1 MTREEF
7 ARFLEKLR
15 KADEKGE
22 NTDAIVKSYEKHNVY
37 FYNDACIKKILASE
51 KNIALTTD
59 LINAAL
65 DLVGPNRIEHP
76 KLVNPFIPG
85 DLGYRN
91 SEPDLLLTN
100 DRDDVAPRDR
110 ISIEI
115 QHDGDTIYKHRV
127 VLYVSRHISNMV
139 KKNAPPVLEN
149 LNLISFQFT
158 DAFPWNHSKNYR
170 HSVQFYN
177 QEKLLY
183 FEPLMITVVEV
194 NKFFGHADVFASDR
208 SRLAQWLRA
217 IDTLNREA
225 DFAEFVTDPVFRVL
239 QEEVKLCNFSSRYL
253 MTDEMK
259 SIDNAMI
266 EFRGREKVARNLL
279 KFGLD
284 PKIIAQNTELP
295 LYWVINLKKEMEL
308 VEV

>member
-22 NTDAIVKSYEKHNVY
+22 DTDAIVKSHEKHNVY

-51 KNIALTTD
+51 KNIALTAD

-65 DLVGPNRIEHP
+65 NLVGAERIEHP

-85 DLGYRN
+85 NLGYRN

-100 DRDDVAPRDR
+100 DRDDAPRDR

-158 DAFPWNHSKNYR
+158 DAFPWGVSQNYR
-170 HSVQFYN
+170 HTVQLYN

-183 FEPLMITVVEV
+183 FEPLAITVIEV
-194 NKFFGHADVFASDR
+194 NKFLGHADVFAADR
-208 SRLAQWLRA
+208 SRLALWLRA

-225 DFAEFVTDPVFRVL
+225 DFSEFVKDPIFKVL
-239 QEEVKLCNFSSRYL
+239 QEEVRLCNFSSRYL

-259 SIDNAMI
+259 SIDKAMYR
-266 EFRGREKVARNLL
+266 FREREKVARNFL
-279 KFGLD
+279 KDGD
-284 PKIIAQNTELP
+284 SVEKVARNTELP
-295 LYWVINLKKEMEL
+295 LYWVIDLKKKMEQA
-308 VEV
+308 EV

>member
-22 NTDAIVKSYEKHNVY
+22 DTDAIVKTHEKHNVY

-51 KNIALTTD
+51 KNIALTAD

-65 DLVGPNRIEHP
+65 NLVGAERIEHP

-100 DRDDVAPRDR
+100 DRDDAPRDR

-158 DAFPWNHSKNYR
+158 DAFPWGTSRNYR
-170 HSVQFYN
+170 HTVQLYN
-177 QEKLLY
+177 QEKQLY
-183 FEPLMITVVEV
+183 FEPLAITVVEV
-194 NKFFGHADVFASDR
+194 NKFLGHIDVFAADR

-225 DFAEFVTDPVFRVL
+225 DFGEFVKDPIFKVL

-259 SIDNAMI
+259 SIDKAMYAFMKQEQI
-266 EFRGREKVARNLL
+266 ARNFL

-284 PKIIAQNTELP
+284 PKVVAQNTELP
-295 LYWVINLKKEMEL
+295 LYWVIDLKKKMEL
-308 VEV
+308 AEV

>member
-1 MTREEF
+1 MT
-7 ARFLEKLR
+7 
-15 KADEKGE
+15 
-22 NTDAIVKSYEKHNVY
+22 
-37 FYNDACIKKILASE
+37 
-51 KNIALTTD
+51 
-59 LINAAL
+59 INAAL
-65 DLVGPNRIEHP
+65 NLVGAERIEHP

-85 DLGYRN
+85 NLGYRN

-100 DRDDVAPRDR
+100 DRDDAPRDR

-158 DAFPWNHSKNYR
+158 DAFSWGVSQNYR
-170 HSVQFYN
+170 HMVQLYN

-183 FEPLMITVVEV
+183 FEPLAITVIEV
-194 NKFFGHADVFASDR
+194 NKFLGHADVFAADR
-208 SRLAQWLRA
+208 SRLALWLRA

-225 DFAEFVTDPVFRVL
+225 DFSEYVSDPIFKVL

-259 SIDNAMI
+259 SIDKAMYAFMKQEQI
-266 EFRGREKVARNLL
+266 ARNFLKDGDSVEKVAR
-279 KFGLD
+279 
-284 PKIIAQNTELP
+284 NTELP
-295 LYWVINLKKEMEL
+295 LYWVIDLKKKMEL
-308 VEV
+308 AEV

>member
-1 MTREEF
+1 MIREEF

-15 KADEKGE
+15 TADENGE
-22 NTDAIVKSYEKHNVY
+22 DTDAIVKSHEKHNVY

-51 KNIALTTD
+51 KNIDLTTD

-65 DLVGPNRIEHP
+65 NLVGAERIVHP

-85 DLGYRN
+85 ELGYRN

-100 DRDDVAPRDR
+100 DRDDAPRDR

-158 DAFPWNHSKNYR
+158 DAFPWNLSKNYR
-170 HSVQFYN
+170 HSVQLYN
-177 QEKLLY
+177 QKKLLY
-183 FEPLMITVVEV
+183 FEPLTITVIEV

-225 DFAEFVTDPVFRVL
+225 DFGEFVTDPVFRVL

-259 SIDNAMI
+259 SIDNAMYR
-266 EFRGREKVARNLL
+266 FREREKVARNFL
-279 KFGLD
+279 KEGD
-284 PKIIAQNTELP
+284 SVEKIARITELP

-308 VEV
+308 AEV

>member
-1 MTREEF
+1 MIREEF

-15 KADEKGE
+15 TADENGE
-22 NTDAIVKSYEKHNVY
+22 DTDAIVKSHEKHNVY

-51 KNIALTTD
+51 KNIDLTTD

-65 DLVGPNRIEHP
+65 NLVGAERIEHP

-100 DRDDVAPRDR
+100 DRDDAAPRDR

-308 VEV
+308 AEV

>member
-22 NTDAIVKSYEKHNVY
+22 DTDAIVKSHEKHNVY

-51 KNIALTTD
+51 KNIALTAD

-65 DLVGPNRIEHP
+65 NLVGAERIEHP

-85 DLGYRN
+85 NLGYRN

-100 DRDDVAPRDR
+100 DRDDAPRDR

-158 DAFPWNHSKNYR
+158 DAFPWGVSQNYR
-170 HSVQFYN
+170 HTVQLYN

-183 FEPLMITVVEV
+183 FEPLAITVIEV
-194 NKFFGHADVFASDR
+194 NKFFGHADVFAADR
-208 SRLAQWLRA
+208 SRLALWLRA

-225 DFAEFVTDPVFRVL
+225 DFSEYVSDPIFKVL

-259 SIDNAMI
+259 SIDTAMYKFM
-266 EFRGREKVARNLL
+266 EREKVARNFL
-279 KFGLD
+279 KDGD
-284 PKIIAQNTELP
+284 SVEKVARNTELP
-295 LYWVINLKKEMEL
+295 LYWVIDLKKKMEL
-308 VEV
+308 AEV

>member
-1 MTREEF
+1 MIREEF

-15 KADEKGE
+15 TADENGE
-22 NTDAIVKSYEKHNVY
+22 DTDAIVKSHEKHNVY

-51 KNIALTTD
+51 KNIDLTTD

-65 DLVGPNRIEHP
+65 NLVGAERIVHP

-85 DLGYRN
+85 ELGYRN

-100 DRDDVAPRDR
+100 DRDDAPRDR

-158 DAFPWNHSKNYR
+158 DAFLWNHSKNYR
-170 HSVQFYN
+170 HTVQFYN

-183 FEPLMITVVEV
+183 FEPLTITVIEV
-194 NKFFGHADVFASDR
+194 NKFFGHADVFTSDR

-225 DFAEFVTDPVFRVL
+225 DFGEFVTDPVFRVL

-266 EFRGREKVARNLL
+266 EFRGREKVARNFL
-279 KFGLD
+279 KEGD
-284 PKIIAQNTELP
+284 SVEKIARITELP

>member
-22 NTDAIVKSYEKHNVY
+22 DTDAIVKSHEKHNVY

-51 KNIALTTD
+51 KNIALTAD

-65 DLVGPNRIEHP
+65 NLVGAERIEHP

-85 DLGYRN
+85 NLGYRN

-100 DRDDVAPRDR
+100 DRDDAPRDR

-158 DAFPWNHSKNYR
+158 DAFSWGVSQNYR
-170 HSVQFYN
+170 HMVQLYN

-183 FEPLMITVVEV
+183 FEPLAITVIEV
-194 NKFFGHADVFASDR
+194 NKFFGHADVFAADR
-208 SRLAQWLRA
+208 SRLALWLRA

-225 DFAEFVTDPVFRVL
+225 DFSEYVSDPIFKVL

-259 SIDNAMI
+259 SIDRAMYAFMKQEQI
-266 EFRGREKVARNLL
+266 ARNFLKDGDSVEKVAR
-279 KFGLD
+279 
-284 PKIIAQNTELP
+284 NTELP
-295 LYWVINLKKEMEL
+295 LYWVIDLKKKMEL
-308 VEV
+308 AEV

>member
-22 NTDAIVKSYEKHNVY
+22 DTDAIVKSHEKHNVY

-51 KNIALTTD
+51 KNIALTAD

-65 DLVGPNRIEHP
+65 NLVGAERIEHP

-85 DLGYRN
+85 NLGYRN

-100 DRDDVAPRDR
+100 DRDDAPRDR

-139 KKNAPPVLEN
+139 KKSAPPVLEN

-158 DAFPWNHSKNYR
+158 DAFPWGASRNYR
-170 HSVQFYN
+170 HTVQLYN

-183 FEPLMITVVEV
+183 FEPLAITVIEV
-194 NKFFGHADVFASDR
+194 NKFLGHADVFAADR
-208 SRLAQWLRA
+208 SRLALWLRA
-217 IDTLNREA
+217 IDTLNREV
-225 DFAEFVTDPVFRVL
+225 DFSEYVSDPIFKVL

-259 SIDNAMI
+259 SIDKAMYGFMKQEQI
-266 EFRGREKVARNLL
+266 ARNLL
-279 KFGLD
+279 KFGLN
-284 PKIIAQNTELP
+284 PKAVAQNTELP
-295 LYWVINLKKEMEL
+295 LYWVIDLKKKMEL
-308 VEV
+308 AEV

>member
-22 NTDAIVKSYEKHNVY
+22 DTDAIVKSYEKHNVY

-65 DLVGPNRIEHP
+65 DLVGADRIEHP

-100 DRDDVAPRDR
+100 DHDGVAPRDR

-127 VLYVSRHISNMV
+127 ILYVSRHISNMV

-170 HSVQFYN
+170 HSVQLYN

-183 FEPLMITVVEV
+183 FEPLAITVVEV
-194 NKFFGHADVFASDR
+194 NKFFCHADVFASDR

-217 IDTLNREA
+217 IDTLNCET
-225 DFAEFVTDPVFRVL
+225 DFGEFVTDPVFRVL

-266 EFRGREKVARNLL
+266 EFRGREKVARNFL
-279 KFGLD
+279 KEGD
-284 PKIIAQNTELP
+284 SVEKVARNTELP

-308 VEV
+308 AEA

>member
-1 MTREEF
+1 
-7 ARFLEKLR
+7 
-15 KADEKGE
+15 
-22 NTDAIVKSYEKHNVY
+22 
-37 FYNDACIKKILASE
+37 
-51 KNIALTTD
+51 
-59 LINAAL
+59 
-65 DLVGPNRIEHP
+65 
-76 KLVNPFIPG
+76 
-85 DLGYRN
+85 
-91 SEPDLLLTN
+91 
-100 DRDDVAPRDR
+100 
-110 ISIEI
+110 
-115 QHDGDTIYKHRV
+115 
-127 VLYVSRHISNMV
+127 
-139 KKNAPPVLEN
+139 
-149 LNLISFQFT
+149 
-158 DAFPWNHSKNYR
+158 
-170 HSVQFYN
+170 
-177 QEKLLY
+177 
-183 FEPLMITVVEV
+183 MITVVEV

-308 VEV
+308 AEV

>member
-22 NTDAIVKSYEKHNVY
+22 DTDAIVKSHEKHNVY

-51 KNIALTTD
+51 KNIALTAD

-65 DLVGPNRIEHP
+65 NLVGAERIEHP

-85 DLGYRN
+85 NLGYRN

-100 DRDDVAPRDR
+100 DRDDAPRDR

-158 DAFPWNHSKNYR
+158 DAFPWGVSQNYR
-170 HSVQFYN
+170 HTVQLYN

-183 FEPLMITVVEV
+183 FEPLAITVIEV
-194 NKFFGHADVFASDR
+194 NKFLGHADVFAADR
-208 SRLAQWLRA
+208 SRLALWLRA

-225 DFAEFVTDPVFRVL
+225 DFSEYVSDPIFKVL

-259 SIDNAMI
+259 SIDKAMYAFMKQEQI
-266 EFRGREKVARNLL
+266 ARNFLKDGDSVEKVAR
-279 KFGLD
+279 
-284 PKIIAQNTELP
+284 NTELP
-295 LYWVINLKKEMEL
+295 LYWVIDLKKKMEL
-308 VEV
+308 AEV

>member
-1 MTREEF
+1 MIREEF

-22 NTDAIVKSYEKHNVY
+22 DTDAIVKSYEKHNVY

-100 DRDDVAPRDR
+100 DRDDAAPRDR

-194 NKFFGHADVFASDR
+194 SKFFGHADVFASDR

-308 VEV
+308 AEV

>member
-22 NTDAIVKSYEKHNVY
+22 DTDAIVKTHEKHNVY

-51 KNIALTTD
+51 KNIALTAD

-65 DLVGPNRIEHP
+65 NLVGAERIEHP

-100 DRDDVAPRDR
+100 DRDDAPRDR

-158 DAFPWNHSKNYR
+158 DAFPWGTSRNYR
-170 HSVQFYN
+170 HTVQLYN
-177 QEKLLY
+177 QEKQLY
-183 FEPLMITVVEV
+183 FEPLAITVVEV
-194 NKFFGHADVFASDR
+194 NKFLGHADVFAADR

-217 IDTLNREA
+217 SDTLNREA
-225 DFAEFVTDPVFRVL
+225 DFGEFVKDPIFKVL

-259 SIDNAMI
+259 SIDKAMYAFMKQEQI
-266 EFRGREKVARNLL
+266 ARKLL
-279 KFGLD
+279 VRD
-284 PKIIAQNTELP
+284 MSPKDIAEVTELP
-295 LYWVINLKKEMEL
+295 LYWVIDLKKKMEL
-308 VEV
+308 AEV

>member
-1 MTREEF
+1 MIREEF

-22 NTDAIVKSYEKHNVY
+22 DTDAIVKSYEKHNVY

-100 DRDDVAPRDR
+100 DRDDAAPRDR

-308 VEV
+308 AEV

>member
-1 MTREEF
+1 MIREEF

-15 KADEKGE
+15 TADENGE
-22 NTDAIVKSYEKHNVY
+22 DTDAIVKSHEKHNVY

-51 KNIALTTD
+51 KNIDLTTD

-65 DLVGPNRIEHP
+65 NLVGAERIVHP

-85 DLGYRN
+85 ELGYRN

-100 DRDDVAPRDR
+100 DRDDAPRDR

-127 VLYVSRHISNMV
+127 VLYVLRHISNMV

-158 DAFPWNHSKNYR
+158 DAFLWNHSKNYR
-170 HSVQFYN
+170 HTVQFYN

-183 FEPLMITVVEV
+183 FEPLTITVIEV
-194 NKFFGHADVFASDR
+194 NKFFGHADVFTSDR

-225 DFAEFVTDPVFRVL
+225 DFGEFVTDPVFRVL

-259 SIDNAMI
+259 SIDRAMYGFMKQEQI
-266 EFRGREKVARNLL
+266 AKNLLKDGDSVEKVAR
-279 KFGLD
+279 
-284 PKIIAQNTELP
+284 NTELP

-308 VEV
+308 AEV

>member
-22 NTDAIVKSYEKHNVY
+22 DTDAIVKSHEKHNVY

-51 KNIALTTD
+51 KNIALTAD

-65 DLVGPNRIEHP
+65 NLVGAERIEHP

-100 DRDDVAPRDR
+100 DRDDAPRDR

-158 DAFPWNHSKNYR
+158 DAFPWGASQNYR
-170 HSVQFYN
+170 HTVQLYN

-183 FEPLMITVVEV
+183 FEPLAITVIEV
-194 NKFFGHADVFASDR
+194 NKFLGHADVFAADR
-208 SRLAQWLRA
+208 SRLALWLRA

-225 DFAEFVTDPVFRVL
+225 DFSNFSTDPIFKVL

-259 SIDNAMI
+259 SIDNAMYKFM
-266 EFRGREKVARNLL
+266 EREKVARNFL
-279 KFGLD
+279 KDGD
-284 PKIIAQNTELP
+284 SVEKVARNTELP
-295 LYWVINLKKEMEL
+295 LYWVIDLKKKMEL
-308 VEV
+308 AEV

>member
-22 NTDAIVKSYEKHNVY
+22 DTDAIVKSHEKHNVY

-51 KNIALTTD
+51 KNIALTAD

-65 DLVGPNRIEHP
+65 NLVGAERIEHP

-85 DLGYRN
+85 NLGYRN

-100 DRDDVAPRDR
+100 DRDDAPRDR

-158 DAFPWNHSKNYR
+158 DAFPWGVSQNYR
-170 HSVQFYN
+170 HTVQLYN

-183 FEPLMITVVEV
+183 FEPLAITVIEV
-194 NKFFGHADVFASDR
+194 NKFLGHADVFAADR
-208 SRLAQWLRA
+208 SRLALWLRA

-225 DFAEFVTDPVFRVL
+225 DFSEYVSDPIFKVL

-259 SIDNAMI
+259 SIDRAMYGFMKQEQI
-266 EFRGREKVARNLL
+266 ARNLL
-279 KFGLD
+279 KEGD
-284 PKIIAQNTELP
+284 SVEKIARITELP
-295 LYWVINLKKEMEL
+295 LYWVIDLKKKMEL
-308 VEV
+308 AEV

>member
-22 NTDAIVKSYEKHNVY
+22 DTDAIVKSYEKHNVY

-76 KLVNPFIPG
+76 KIVNPFIPG

-100 DRDDVAPRDR
+100 DRDDAAPRDR

-158 DAFPWNHSKNYR
+158 DVFPWNHSKNYR

>member
-22 NTDAIVKSYEKHNVY
+22 DTDAIVKSYEKHNVY

-100 DRDDVAPRDR
+100 DRDDAAPRDR

-158 DAFPWNHSKNYR
+158 DAFLWNHSKNYR

-308 VEV
+308 AEV